1 LDYYIYNTFY
11 YYSKLFIG
19 AFFNMALMP
28 GLQINIGQQLKL
40 TPQLQQSIKILQYSA
55 LEVQQTI
62 EATLETNFMLEL
74 NEDLD
79 QNPDDSE
86 EFTSNEGSTDLDSS
100 ETIQDEKLA
109 KDETP
114 IDINASDSIKDD
126 LEIDCNWEEV
136 YSDHTPTISH
146 QSSEEYS
153 GAENY
158 TASEES
164 LHDHLYWQSDIYP
177 WSDEEEVI
185 ASYIIDDINEEGYLT
200 NTLEDLLVSITE
212 NEPGI
217 KLDFATLESVLK
229 TIQQF
234 EPTGVGARSVQ
245 ESLLLQ
251 LSLKSKT
258 PFVVTAIQLITENFD
273 WLSFHD
279 SKRIKKLYGLD
290 DEQLTQLLKLIQ
302 SLNPRPGR
310 DYSSTQSEVIVPD
323 LRLRRAKNGWLVEL
337 NSNAFPRLAINSA
350 YIDLAAN
357 LKNDEQ
363 SKQIKEQL
371 IEAKGLIK
379 SIHSRGETLLR
390 VGKFIVEK
398 QERFFEEGEHAM
410 QPLVLREV
418 ADYLDLHESTIS
430 RATNQKYIQT
440 PRGTYELKYFFS
452 TGVSQ
457 YGSSDQSAIA
467 IKAHIKELIDGE
479 DPKKPLSDSKLMGLL
494 EEKEIVV
501 ARRTIAKYREA
512 LKIPSSSERKKL
524 NQYKL

>member
-1 LDYYIYNTFY
+1 
-11 YYSKLFIG
+11 
-19 AFFNMALMP
+19 MALMP
-28 GLQINIGQQLKL
+28 GLQINMGQQLKL

-62 EATLETNFMLEL
+62 EATLEANFMLEL

-79 QNPDDSE
+79 QNTDDTEELLADTPSDELDNPENLQAEKTTPDES
-86 EFTSNEGSTDLDSS
+86 
-100 ETIQDEKLA
+100 
-109 KDETP
+109 P
-114 IDINASDSIKDD
+114 IDIAESDSIKED
-126 LEIDCNWEEV
+126 LEIDCNWDEV
-136 YSDHTPTISH
+136 YTDHIQTSSSQGSD
-146 QSSEEYS
+146 EYS
-153 GAENY
+153 SAENY

-177 WSDEEEVI
+177 WSDEESVI
-185 ASYIIDDINEEGYLT
+185 ASYLIDDINEEGYLT
-200 NTLEDLLVSITE
+200 NTLEDLLASIIKH
-212 NEPGI
+212 EPEI
-217 KLDFATLESVLK
+217 KASLPQIEHVLS

-258 PFVVTAIQLITENFD
+258 PFVVTAIQLITEHFD

-279 SKRIKKLYGLD
+279 SKRIKKMYALD
-290 DEQLTQLLKLIQ
+290 DNELTQVLKLIQ
-302 SLNPRPGR
+302 TLNPRPGR

-323 LRLRRAKNGWLVEL
+323 LRLRRLKTGWLVEL
-337 NSNAFPRLAINSA
+337 NSNAFPRLTINSA
-350 YIDLAAN
+350 YIELASS

-371 IEAKGLIK
+371 VEAKGLIK

-418 ADYLDLHESTIS
+418 ADFLDLHESTIS

-440 PRGTYELKYFFS
+440 PRGTFELKYFFS

-457 YGSSDQSAIA
+457 YGSADQSAIA

>member
-1 LDYYIYNTFY
+1 
-11 YYSKLFIG
+11 
-19 AFFNMALMP
+19 MP

-62 EATLETNFMLEL
+62 EATLETNFMLEVGEDQDL
-74 NEDLD
+74 DDDLD
-79 QNPDDSE
+79 QE
-86 EFTSNEGSTDLDSS
+86 LTSSDSS
-100 ETIQDEKLA
+100 ETDSDKQSEA
-109 KDETP
+109 RDETP
-114 IDINASDSIKDD
+114 LDINDSDVIKDD
-126 LEIDCNWEEV
+126 LEVDYDWEDV
-136 YSDHTPTISH
+136 YTDHTPT
-146 QSSEEYS
+146 SSSQGQEEYAS
-153 GAENY
+153 AETY

-177 WSDEEEVI
+177 WSDEEAVI
-185 ASYIIDDINEEGYLT
+185 ASYIIDDINDEGYLS
-200 NTLEDLLVSITE
+200 NSLGELLENIQS
-212 NEPGI
+212 NEPGLI
-217 KLDFATLESVLK
+217 ISDSDLESVLAV
-229 TIQQF
+229 IQQF

-251 LSLKSKT
+251 LANMKKT
-258 PFVVTAIQLITENFD
+258 PYVMTAIQLITEHFD

-279 SKRIKKLYGLD
+279 SKRIKKMYGLD
-290 DEQLTQLLKLIQ
+290 DEQLNQLLRLIQ

-310 DYSSTQSEVIVPD
+310 DFSSTQSNIVVPD
-323 LRLRRAKNGWLVEL
+323 LRLKRVKNGWLVEL
-337 NSNAFPRLAINSA
+337 NANAFPRLSINSA
-350 YIDLAAN
+350 YIDLASN

-398 QERFFEEGEHAM
+398 QERFFDEGEHAM

-418 ADYLDLHESTIS
+418 AEHLDLHESTIS

-440 PRGTYELKYFFS
+440 PRGTFELKYFFS

-457 YGSSDQSAIA
+457 YGSADQSAIA

-479 DPKKPLSDSKLMGLL
+479 DPKKPLSDSKLMALL
-494 EEKEIVV
+494 EDKEIVV

-512 LKIPSSSERKKL
+512 LKIPSSSERKKY
-524 NQYKL
+524 NQFKL

>member
-1 LDYYIYNTFY
+1 
-11 YYSKLFIG
+11 
-19 AFFNMALMP
+19 MP

-62 EATLETNFMLEL
+62 EATLETNFMLEVG
-74 NEDLD
+74 EDQDLD
-79 QNPDDSE
+79 DELDNDSPIDNQAEIDAEKAALSSDDSP
-86 EFTSNEGSTDLDSS
+86 L
-100 ETIQDEKLA
+100 
-109 KDETP
+109 
-114 IDINASDSIKDD
+114 DINDSEVIKDD
-126 LEIDCNWEEV
+126 LEVDYDWEDV
-136 YSDHTPTISH
+136 YTDHTSNA
-146 QSSEEYS
+146 SSQGTEEYAS
-153 GAENY
+153 AETY

-177 WSDEEEVI
+177 WDDEESVI
-185 ASYIIDDINEEGYLT
+185 ASYIIDDINEEGYLSST
-200 NTLEDLLVSITE
+200 IADLIESIQN
-212 NEPGI
+212 NEPNLVI
-217 KLDFATLESVLK
+217 SEADVESVLK
-229 TIQQF
+229 VIQQF

-251 LSLKSKT
+251 LNNMPKT
-258 PFVVTAIQLITENFD
+258 PYVMTAMQLITEHFD

-279 SKRIKKLYGLD
+279 SKRIKKMYGLD
-290 DEQLTQLLKLIQ
+290 DDQLNQLLRLIQ

-310 DYSSTQSEVIVPD
+310 DFSSTQSNIVVPD

-337 NSNAFPRLAINSA
+337 NANAFPRLSINSA
-350 YIDLAAN
+350 YIDLASN

-418 ADYLDLHESTIS
+418 ADYLELHESTIS

-440 PRGTYELKYFFS
+440 PRGTFELKYFFS

-457 YGSSDQSAIA
+457 YGSADQSAIA

-479 DPKKPLSDSKLMGLL
+479 DPKKPLSDSKLMAML

-512 LKIPSSSERKKL
+512 LKIPSSSERKKY
-524 NQYKL
+524 NQFKL

>member
-1 LDYYIYNTFY
+1 
-11 YYSKLFIG
+11 
-19 AFFNMALMP
+19 MALMP
-28 GLQINIGQQLKL
+28 GLQINMGQQLKL

-62 EATLETNFMLEL
+62 ETTLETNFMLEMDEGFDQEIDE
-74 NEDLD
+74 NEELENVEAKTDKAD
-79 QNPDDSE
+79 KENNP
-86 EFTSNEGSTDLDSS
+86 
-100 ETIQDEKLA
+100 A
-109 KDETP
+109 DETP
-114 IDINASDSIKDD
+114 LDINQSDTIKDD
-126 LEIDCNWEEV
+126 MGVDCDWEDV
-136 YSDHTPTISH
+136 YSDHTPSSSS
-146 QSSEEYS
+146 QSPEEYAS
-153 GAENY
+153 AETY

-177 WSDEEEVI
+177 WADNESVI
-185 ASYIIDDINEEGYLT
+185 ASYIIDDINEEGYLSSS
-200 NTLEDLLVSITE
+200 LEDITLSVSQNEPDVIVSVAEVEAVLLV
-212 NEPGI
+212 
-217 KLDFATLESVLK
+217 
-229 TIQQF
+229 IQQF
-234 EPTGVGARSVQ
+234 EPTGVGARTVQ

-251 LSLKSKT
+251 LATHPKT
-258 PFVVTAIQLITENFD
+258 PYVVTAIQLINENFD

-290 DEQLTQLLKLIQ
+290 DDQLGHLIKLIQ
-302 SLNPRPGR
+302 TLNPRPGR

-323 LRLRRAKNGWLVEL
+323 LRLRRVKTGWLVEL
-337 NSNAFPRLAINSA
+337 NANAFPRLSINSA
-350 YIDLAAN
+350 YIELASG

-390 VGKFIVEK
+390 VGKFIVQK
-398 QERFFEEGEHAM
+398 QEQFFEEGEHAM

-418 ADYLDLHESTIS
+418 ADYLELHESTIS

-440 PRGTYELKYFFS
+440 PRGTFELKYFFS

-457 YGSSDQSAIA
+457 YGSADQSAIA
-467 IKAHIKELIDGE
+467 IKAHIKELIDAE
-479 DPKKPLSDSKLMGLL
+479 DPKKPLSDSKLMNLL

-524 NQYKL
+524 NQFKF

>member
-1 LDYYIYNTFY
+1 
-11 YYSKLFIG
+11 
-19 AFFNMALMP
+19 MP

-62 EATLETNFMLEL
+62 EATLETNFMLEVG
-74 NEDLD
+74 EDQDLD
-79 QNPDDSE
+79 DELEQDAV
-86 EFTSNEGSTDLDSS
+86 SNEEADS
-100 ETIQDEKLA
+100 IKEKQTSS
-109 KDETP
+109 DETP
-114 IDINASDSIKDD
+114 LDINDTEVIKDD
-126 LEIDCNWEEV
+126 LEVDYDWEDV
-136 YSDHTPTISH
+136 YTDHT
-146 QSSEEYS
+146 SSAQNQEEYAS
-153 GAENY
+153 AETY
-158 TASEES
+158 TASEET

-177 WSDEEEVI
+177 WSDEESVI
-185 ASYIIDDINEEGYLT
+185 ASYIIDDINEEGYLSSSL
-200 NTLEDLLVSITE
+200 NELQESIQT
-212 NEPGI
+212 NEPN
-217 KLDFATLESVLK
+217 LSLSSSDLEKVLAV
-229 TIQQF
+229 IQQF

-251 LSLKSKT
+251 LSNMKKT
-258 PFVVTAIQLITENFD
+258 PYVVTAIQLITEHFD

-279 SKRIKKLYGLD
+279 SKRIKKMYGLD
-290 DEQLTQLLKLIQ
+290 DEELNQLLKLIQ

-310 DYSSTQSEVIVPD
+310 DFSSTQSNIVVPD
-323 LRLRRAKNGWLVEL
+323 LRLKRVKNGWMVEL
-337 NSNAFPRLAINSA
+337 NANAFPKLSINSA
-350 YIDLAAN
+350 YIDLASN

-398 QERFFEEGEHAM
+398 QERFFDEGEHAM

-418 ADYLDLHESTIS
+418 AEHLDLHESTIS

-440 PRGTYELKYFFS
+440 PRGTFELKYFFS

-457 YGSSDQSAIA
+457 YGSADQSAIA
-467 IKAHIKELIDGE
+467 IKAHIKELIDAE
-479 DPKKPLSDSKLMGLL
+479 DPKKPLSDSKLMALL

-512 LKIPSSSERKKL
+512 LKIPSSSERKKY
-524 NQYKL
+524 NQFKL

>member
-1 LDYYIYNTFY
+1 
-11 YYSKLFIG
+11 
-19 AFFNMALMP
+19 MALMP
-28 GLQINIGQQLKL
+28 GLQINMGQQLKL

-62 EATLETNFMLEL
+62 EATLETNFMLEV
-74 NEDLD
+74 NEEFD
-79 QNPDDSE
+79 QDDDEKDNLEAANDPSSDEKTEIANATDSE
-86 EFTSNEGSTDLDSS
+86 
-100 ETIQDEKLA
+100 
-109 KDETP
+109 TP
-114 IDINASDSIKDD
+114 LDINQSDTIKDD
-126 LEIDCNWEEV
+126 LEIDYDWEEV
-136 YSDHTPTISH
+136 YTDHTPASN
-146 QSSEEYS
+146 QSAEEYTS
-153 GAENY
+153 AETY

-177 WSDEEEVI
+177 WDENESVI
-185 ASYIIDDINEEGYLT
+185 ASYIIDDINEEGYLSSS
-200 NTLEDLLVSITE
+200 LEDIKDSIAN
-212 NEPGI
+212 NEPDVI
-217 KLDFATLESVLK
+217 VSVPEVEAVLK
-229 TIQQF
+229 VIQQF
-234 EPTGVGARSVQ
+234 EPTGVGARTVQ

-251 LSLKSKT
+251 LANQPKT
-258 PFVVTAIQLITENFD
+258 PYVMTAIQLITENFD

-290 DEQLTQLLKLIQ
+290 DDELTQLIRLIQ

-323 LRLRRAKNGWLVEL
+323 LRLRRVKDGWLVEL
-337 NSNAFPRLAINSA
+337 NSNAFPRLSINTA
-350 YIDLAAN
+350 YIDLASS

-371 IEAKGLIK
+371 LEAKGLIK

-440 PRGTYELKYFFS
+440 PRGTFELKYFFS

-457 YGSSDQSAIA
+457 YGSADQSAIA
-467 IKAHIKELIDGE
+467 IKAHIKELIDAE
-479 DPKKPLSDSKLMGLL
+479 DPKKPLSDSKLMSLL
-494 EEKEIVV
+494 EDKDIVV

-524 NQYKL
+524 NKFKF